1 MLNVSCDDGSTYV
14 KLAWLEQGEI
24 KTHLSGNSFKDGW
37 SPAILGMRK
46 VFNYTVDGKKYSHDL
61 GSTAAIGTTHVSYQY
76 STTNL
81 LAIHHALLT
90 SGLPPQEI
98 ALTVTLPVTEFFDVD
113 NQPNEV
119 NIEAKKNNVLR
130 NISLNKGEV
139 FKIKE
144 VKVMPESLPAAL
156 ASIIADKVKPLE
168 RSLIVDLGG
177 TTLDCGMI
185 QGAFESITEVKGN
198 AEIGTSRI
206 NRAVMNALM
215 NASTPSSYY
224 VTGEII
230 RNHLDEDYL
239 RTLINDVDQ
248 ISNIQAVIQMESAS
262 LADGVRNEIE
272 SFSGMHRIYLTGGG
286 AEIIYPYIKTYFPR
300 HKVSKVEE
308 PQFALVKAMVR
319 A

>member
-1 MLNVSCDDGSTYV
+1 
-14 KLAWLEQGEI
+14 
-24 KTHLSGNSFKDGW
+24 
-37 SPAILGMRK
+37 
-46 VFNYTVDGKKYSHDL
+46 
-61 GSTAAIGTTHVSYQY
+61 
-76 STTNL
+76 
-81 LAIHHALLT
+81 
-90 SGLPPQEI
+90 
-98 ALTVTLPVTEFFDVD
+98 
-113 NQPNEV
+113 
-119 NIEAKKNNVLR
+119 
-130 NISLNKGEV
+130 
-139 FKIKE
+139 
-144 VKVMPESLPAAL
+144 MPESLPAAL

-206 NRAVMNALM
+206 NRAVMDALM